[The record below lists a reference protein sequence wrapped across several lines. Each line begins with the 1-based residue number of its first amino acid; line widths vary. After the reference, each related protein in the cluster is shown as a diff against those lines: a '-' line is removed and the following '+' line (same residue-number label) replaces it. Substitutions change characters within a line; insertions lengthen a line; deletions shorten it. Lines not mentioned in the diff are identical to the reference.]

1 MGSFRPSLA
10 DSISVQENFV
20 SFSALW
26 ASAHPRFS
34 FPAGFW
40 QFRLRLRKSL
50 GSFCLLPEISA
61 SQPGNSVPFPPGFGN
76 SYLNVKFFFPFLP
89 IFSPLSFRTSTFV
102 LFPVFHKKKFLLFC
116 PCPAFWALPH
126 RNLGDFGQFSAILAP
141 SEQPFPIPASP
152 RTIPSTFAKS
162 GDAAMEL
169 KLLFPR
175 EWPEGGA
182 AARNS
187 PRSSHP
193 SPSRPVRSLFLVPE
207 FNPRLKICPWEEDL
221 RWDRS
226 GGWIFPKRMEMSPFP
241 CAAGAA
247 GAGKRKNTPLGRRLR
262 GFFREWGCWE
272 RRQDPSDSALGT
284 GKAGIG

>member
-102 LFPVFHKKKFLLFC
+102 LFPVFHKK
-116 PCPAFWALPH
+116 
-126 RNLGDFGQFSAILAP
+126 NSSFSARVQHFGLCRTEIWGILVNFQQFWLHP
-141 SEQPFPIPASP
+141 SS
-152 RTIPSTFAKS
+152 
-162 GDAAMEL
+162 
-169 KLLFPR
+169 
-175 EWPEGGA
+175 
-182 AARNS
+182 
-187 PRSSHP
+187 P
-193 SPSRPVRSLFLVPE
+193 SPSR
-207 FNPRLKICPWEEDL
+207 RLHEQFHP
-221 RWDRS
+221 
-226 GGWIFPKRMEMSPFP
+226 
-241 CAAGAA
+241 
-247 GAGKRKNTPLGRRLR
+247 PL
-262 GFFREWGCWE
+262 
-272 RRQDPSDSALGT
+272 P
-284 GKAGIG
+284 KAGMQRWN